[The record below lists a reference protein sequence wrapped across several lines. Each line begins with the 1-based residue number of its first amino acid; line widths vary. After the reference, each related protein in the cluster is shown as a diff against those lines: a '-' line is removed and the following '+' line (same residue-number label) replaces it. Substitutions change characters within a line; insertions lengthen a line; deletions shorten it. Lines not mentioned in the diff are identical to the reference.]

1 MPLYKY
7 KALNSTG
14 NAISGIIDADD
25 NGKATSLLKEKGFFL
40 TEPLME
46 SGKVEAQLF
55 GRLRL
60 GVRPGL
66 KELSSVTYQMRTLLS
81 SGLPMVEALTILVDE
96 EKNTRLKTVLADV
109 RDSVKEGGTIAA
121 ALSRHPD
128 IFNEMYVNLVEA
140 GDIGGMLE
148 DSLGHLSG
156 YLERQERVVSRV
168 RAAMTY
174 PLFMTFIGIV
184 ILSYLFTSVIPKVVT
199 VFHGTGKALPLPT
212 IILVGISGLL
222 SAYWHIVLVFTAVAL
237 YWGHRFVKKD
247 KGRKIMERLLDNLP
261 YISATL
267 QSMYMVH
274 FSRTMDALLRGGV
287 PISKAIAITSRV
299 AGHGE
304 IRRTLS
310 DAEKAVLEGKTLTMA
325 LKDSPYFPQSVVS
338 LIRVGET
345 GGNLEESFARIGA
358 AKEKELDSRLETLL
372 TLLEPMMILFMGA
385 VVGFIVLAIL
395 LPIFEMSSF

>member
-7 KALNSTG
+7 TALNSNGKT
-14 NAISGIIDADD
+14 ISGIIDADD
-25 NGKATSLLKEKGFFL
+25 NGKARSLLKERGLFL
-40 TEPLME
+40 TLPLME
-46 SGKVEAQLF
+46 SGTGETQFL

-60 GVRPGL
+60 GARPGL
-66 KELSSVTYQMRTLLS
+66 KELSSLTYQMRTLLS

-96 EKNTRLKTVLADV
+96 EKNTRLRTALADV
-109 RDSVKEGGTIAA
+109 RDSIKDGGTIAA
-121 ALSRHPD
+121 ALSKHPD

-148 DSLGHLSG
+148 NSLGYLSEH
-156 YLERQERVVSRV
+156 LERQERVLSRV

-174 PLFMTFIGIV
+174 PIFMTLIGLI

-199 VFHGTGKALPLPT
+199 VFHSTGKALPLPT
-212 IILVGISGLL
+212 IILIGISSLL
-222 SAYWHIVLVFTAVAL
+222 SAYWPISLVLTVVSL
-237 YWGHRFVKKD
+237 YWGYRFAKKD
-247 KGRKIMERLLDNLP
+247 KGRRIVEGLLDSLP

-267 QSMYMVH
+267 HSMYMVH
-274 FSRTMDALLRGGV
+274 FGRTMEALLRGGV
-287 PISKAIAITSRV
+287 PLSNALAITGRA

-304 IRRTLS
+304 IRRLLS
-310 DAEKAVLEGKTLTMA
+310 NAEKAVLEGKTLTMA

-358 AKEKELDSRLETLL
+358 AKEKELDGRLDTLL
-372 TLLEPMMILFMGA
+372 TLLEPMMILLMGV
-385 VVGFIVLAIL
+385 VVGFVVLAIL